1 MQLLEC
7 RGGCSGQ
14 KHSFVVVDTLH
25 LDTKRAV
32 PPSISLVQSVQK
44 ALVVAPMGVVS
55 NAALRRIAPRL
66 PSINIL
72 FFTCGPL
79 FLLNHLDK
87 YEKALQNWLR

>member
-1 MQLLEC
+1 
-7 RGGCSGQ
+7 
-14 KHSFVVVDTLH
+14 
-25 LDTKRAV
+25 
-32 PPSISLVQSVQK
+32 VQK